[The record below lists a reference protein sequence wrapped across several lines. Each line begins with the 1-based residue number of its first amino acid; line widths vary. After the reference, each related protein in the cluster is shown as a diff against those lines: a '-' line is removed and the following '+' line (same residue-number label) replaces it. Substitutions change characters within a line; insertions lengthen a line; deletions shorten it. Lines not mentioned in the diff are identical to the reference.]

1 MQYFFFEVRF
11 QFEDFVPV
19 SRIVHSNAVLHLNVL
34 PLKKF
39 HNNPPKNT
47 PNYSE
52 KRDFSH
58 DWFFLIE
65 TKRKKLQMRLSRSI
79 LRILQW
85 RCVERVVLF
94 HDAAISKK

>member
-1 MQYFFFEVRF
+1 MGHELRGPSRLRQGRYQAVEKFMQYFFFEVRF

-52 KRDFSH
+52 KLHFP
-58 DWFFLIE
+58 F
-65 TKRKKLQMRLSRSI
+65 
-79 LRILQW
+79 
-85 RCVERVVLF
+85 
-94 HDAAISKK
+94 